1 MRIWSV
7 WHGILFKER
16 NSAGSRPSD
25 GLCEQKEPLTPE
37 RKRGQKRGPTQLN
50 KLHSHHGAHTVPG
63 PPGICHR
70 TGKFP
75 GPRHLRPESPCSTGP
90 GLLHGLS
97 FLYAESRFAPTRTRD
112 GSNAAGARS
121 SARPMHSPARLESV
135 ADLAHYA
142 AQPIGRVGIVLCRRC
157 CGGMQASGARG
168 PAAAVVWRL

>member
-1 MRIWSV
+1 MRLWSV
-7 WHGILFKER
+7 WHGILFKDS

-75 GPRHLRPESPCSTGP
+75 GPRHLRPESPWSGP
-90 GLLHGLS
+90 
-97 FLYAESRFAPTRTRD
+97 F
-112 GSNAAGARS
+112 
-121 SARPMHSPARLESV
+121 ARPFPLLLCLFHFTMYRIKVSRDNFKFFQISFTACLDH
-135 ADLAHYA
+135 
-142 AQPIGRVGIVLCRRC
+142 RVNQCKMSKFSSFYYSCEL
-157 CGGMQASGARG
+157 
-168 PAAAVVWRL
+168 